1 MTIRSVTHASFTLE
15 RRYKATPARV
25 FRALSDEA
33 TKQKW
38 FTPPETW
45 RKDEQHMDFRVG
57 GIETSV
63 GGPVGGPVHAFRAI
77 YQDIVPN
84 ERIVYSYDMM
94 LDDVRISV
102 SLSSFELTQDGDH
115 TVLKLTEMGA
125 YLDGFGDDGNDI
137 RKQGTAVLLDQLGAH
152 LVREGAN

>member
-1 MTIRSVTHASFTLE
+1 MSEKQRSVSHATFVHE
-15 RRYKATPARV
+15 RRKRASAARV
-25 FRALSDEA
+25 YRALSEPGA
-33 TKQKW
+33 KAKW

-45 RKDEQHMDFRVG
+45 GKDEQTMDFRIG
-57 GIETSV
+57 GVETSI
-63 GGPVGGPVHAFRAI
+63 GGPVGGPGHAFRAV

-102 SLSSFELTQDGDH
+102 SVSTFELKADGDH

-125 YLDGFGDDGNDI
+125 YLDGFDDGG
-137 RKQGTAVLLDQLGAH
+137 RLREEGTNGLLDNLGRF
-152 LVREGAN
+152 VESDWD